1 MWILVAPKSGGVYAA
16 KDMLGKKVV
25 QLFEEEDDAVRYHG
39 LLEAE
44 DFKDTLTVEEVEL
57 PQVVANC
64 NKYGYSYTII
74 KKDDLVIP
82 PP

>member
-1 MWILVAPKSGGVYAA
+1 MWILVAPQSGGVYAA

-44 DFKDTLTVEEVEL
+44 DFKDVLTVEEVEL

>member
-1 MWILVAPKSGGVYAA
+1 MWILVAPQSGGVYAA

-44 DFKDTLTVEEVEL
+44 DFKDALTVEEVEL